1 MKRYAGSLVLVAGS
15 FCFLFL
21 AVRASA
27 QMDKIVIP
35 AGTPEDHDLQ
45 EISNEQDA
53 AKKLAMYQDFV
64 QKYSSNPAAVGYGN
78 WQISQAY
85 QSSGDLNKALEY
97 GDKALAGAP
106 RNLDIF
112 VSQVSIAQQAK
123 DNTKLMDYAAKG
135 GTVCSS
141 IGKQAKPEGM
151 SDDDFSQQLAI
162 DKSAAKNSC
171 DFLESAGF
179 NVIASENDAK
189 V

>member
-1 MKRYAGSLVLVAGS
+1 MKRFAGLSVVTFL
-15 FCFLFL
+15 CFLFVAAL
-21 AVRASA
+21 ADA
-27 QMDKIVIP
+27 QSDKIVIP

-45 EISNEQDA
+45 AISNEPDA

-64 QKYSSNPAAVGYGN
+64 QKYSSNPAAVAYGD
-78 WQISQAY
+78 WQISQSY
-85 QSSGDLNKALEY
+85 QASGDLNKALEY

-151 SDDDFSQQLAI
+151 S
-162 DKSAAKNSC
+162 
-171 DFLESAGF
+171 
-179 NVIASENDAK
+179 
-189 V
+189 